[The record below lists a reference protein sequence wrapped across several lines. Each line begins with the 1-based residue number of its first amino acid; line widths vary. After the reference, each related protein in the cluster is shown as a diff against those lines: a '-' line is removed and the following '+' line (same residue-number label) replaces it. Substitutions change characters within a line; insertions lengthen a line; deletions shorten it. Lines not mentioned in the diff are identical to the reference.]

1 MVTVLT
7 RTRRDWE
14 RVFSVWSKPPG
25 KTEQERC
32 DRAVRAIKD
41 AVAADATLAS
51 KTVRTFPQGSYRNRT
66 NVRQDSDVDVCV
78 LCEDSFYYHLLPGVP
93 GLSVQITPT
102 TYKFGSY
109 KNDVERAL
117 VNRFGRANVR
127 RGNKAFD
134 VNENTRRVDADA
146 APCFAYRLYFN
157 GWLYHDGTALI
168 ADDTGRLV
176 TNFPRQQYDNGVAK
190 NDATDRRF
198 KRAVRIVKK
207 LSHEMQEWR
216 RQGRSS
222 FLIESL
228 LHLFGPPSLRERAV
242 RIVKKLSH
250 EMEDAGVASAR
261 PIASFLIES
270 LIWNPRL
277 ASTSGRAVDDTS
289 SLTWGRLGPP
299 SLRDMTQGVI
309 AHLWEYTRAD
319 ATCGTWR
326 EENGI
331 KLLFHGSQSW
341 TRAQANQF
349 LYDAWNY
356 VESG

>member
-1 MVTVLT
+1 M
-7 RTRRDWE
+7 
-14 RVFSVWSKPPG
+14 
-25 KTEQERC
+25 
-32 DRAVRAIKD
+32 
-41 AVAADATLAS
+41 
-51 KTVRTFPQGSYRNRT
+51 
-66 NVRQDSDVDVCV
+66 
-78 LCEDSFYYHLLPGVP
+78 
-93 GLSVQITPT
+93 
-102 TYKFGSY
+102 
-109 KNDVERAL
+109 
-117 VNRFGRANVR
+117 NRFGRANVR

-146 APCFAYRLYFN
+146 APCFAHRLYFN
-157 GWLYHDGTALI
+157 GWQYHDGTALI

-207 LSHEMQEWR
+207 LSHEM
-216 RQGRSS
+216 
-222 FLIESL
+222 
-228 LHLFGPPSLRERAV
+228 
-242 RIVKKLSH
+242 
-250 EMEDAGVASAR
+250 EDAGVASAR

-270 LIWNPRL
+270 LIWNAPDHL
-277 ASTSGRAVDDTS
+277 F
-289 SLTWGRLGPP
+289 GPP

-326 EENGI
+326 EDNGI

>member
-1 MVTVLT
+1 MTVQT

-14 RVFSVWSKPPG
+14 SVFSAWSKPPG
-25 KTEQERC
+25 KMEQERC
-32 DRAVRAIKD
+32 DRAVQAIKG
-41 AVAADATLAS
+41 AVAADATLA
-51 KTVRTFPQGSYRNRT
+51 TRNVRTFPQGSYRNRT

-78 LCEDSFYYHLLPGVP
+78 LCEDTFYYDLPP
-93 GLSVQITPT
+93 GLSALSVGITPAS
-102 TYKFGSY
+102 YKFGSY

-146 APCFAYRLYFN
+146 APCFGYRLYLN
-157 GWLYHDGTALI
+157 AWQYREGTALI
-168 ADDTGRLV
+168 ADDTGRLI
-176 TNFPRQQYDNGVAK
+176 TNFPQQQYDNGVAK
-190 NDATDRRF
+190 NNATDRRF

-207 LSHEMQEWR
+207 LSHEMD
-216 RQGRSS
+216 
-222 FLIESL
+222 
-228 LHLFGPPSLRERAV
+228 
-242 RIVKKLSH
+242 
-250 EMEDAGVASAR
+250 DAGVASAR
-261 PIASFLIES
+261 AMASFLIES
-270 LIWNPRL
+270 LIWNAPDHL
-277 ASTSGRAVDDTS
+277 FGR
-289 SLTWGRLGPP
+289 P
-299 SLRDMTQGVI
+299 SLRDMTQSVI
-309 AHLWEYTRAD
+309 AHLWEHTRTD
-319 ATCGTWR
+319 AVCGAWT